1 MDKIR
6 TCALILIIGIGIL
19 GTSFSSFAYSLLTH
33 QALID
38 ESWEKSIKPLLKLKY
53 PGSTEEQLK
62 NAHAYA
68 YGGAIAPDMGYFP
81 FGSAFFTDL
90 VHYVRSGDFVNAL
103 LDEADSLNEYAFAL
117 GFLCHYDADKDGHFL
132 GTNRCVPLTYPKMKK
147 KYGDIVTY
155 AQDPISHRRME
166 FSFDVLQTA
175 RGNYASPAYHDFIGF
190 QVSRPVLERAF
201 LKTYGLDLNDVFGD
215 LSLAIGTFRWSVK
228 SLFPILTRAAWV
240 NKRSEISKIN
250 PTASSRQFRYK
261 MHKADYRREFG
272 KEHKK
277 PGIFANFLAVLIRIL
292 PKIGPLKVLKYKEP
306 GPQGEKLF
314 VQSFDTAL
322 VHFAATINILRKGNI
337 NLTNIDF
344 DTGNITRAGEYP
356 LADKNYGILL
366 VRLQKKNFA
375 HLNRELKQNILEFYG
390 SDSATAIVQKNTE
403 DQKEINESLKE
414 IKLAR
419 TN

>member
-1 MDKIR
+1 MTKIR
-6 TCALILIIGIGIL
+6 IYSLVLIFGLGIIGS
-19 GTSFSSFAYSLLTH
+19 SFSSFAYSLLTH

-53 PGSTEEQLK
+53 PGSTEDQLK
-62 NAHAYA
+62 EAHAYA

-81 FGSAFFTDL
+81 FGSKFFTDL

-147 KYGDIVTY
+147 KYGDFVTY
-155 AQDPISHRRME
+155 AEDPISHRRIE

-175 RGNYASPAYHDFIGF
+175 RGNYASQAYHDFIGF

-201 LKTYGLDLNDVFGD
+201 LKTYGLDLNDVFSD

-228 SLFPILTRAAWV
+228 SLFPVLTRAAWV

-250 PTASSRQFRYK
+250 PTASSRNFRYK
-261 MHKADYRREFG
+261 MHKSDYYHDFG
-272 KEHKK
+272 KKRKK
-277 PGIFANFLAVLIRIL
+277 PGIFANFLAVLIRVL

-306 GPQGEKLF
+306 GPMGEKLF

-322 VHFAATINILRKGNI
+322 VHYATTIKVLRSGNI

-356 LADKNYGILL
+356 LADKSYGVLL

-375 HLNRELKQNILEFYG
+375 HLNKELKQNILDFY
-390 SDSATAIVQKNTE
+390 SKDSALVIVQKNSE
-403 DQKEINESLKE
+403 DQKEIIESLQE
-414 IKLAR
+414 IKLAK

>member
-1 MDKIR
+1 MNKIR
-6 TCALILIIGIGIL
+6 IYALALIFGMGIL
-19 GTSFSSFAYSLLTH
+19 TSSFSTFAYSLLTH

-53 PGSTEEQLK
+53 PGCTEEQLK
-62 NAHAYA
+62 AAHAYA

-155 AQDPISHRRME
+155 AEDPISHRRVE

-175 RGNYASPAYHDFIGF
+175 RGNYASQAYHDFIGF

-201 LKTYGLDLNDVFGD
+201 LKTYGLDLNEVFSD

-228 SLFPILTRAAWV
+228 SLFPVLTRAAWV
-240 NKRSEISKIN
+240 NKRPEISKTN
-250 PTASSRQFRYK
+250 PTSTSRNFRYK
-261 MHKADYRREFG
+261 MHKADYYREFG

-277 PGIFANFLAVLIRIL
+277 PGIFANFLAVIIRIL
-292 PKIGPLKVLKYKEP
+292 PKIGPFKVLKYKEP

-322 VHFAATINILRKGNI
+322 VHYAATLKILRSGNI

-356 LADKNYGILL
+356 LADKSYGVLL
-366 VRLQKKNFA
+366 EKLQKKNFA
-375 HLNRELKQNILEFYG
+375 HLNREMKQNILDFY
-390 SDSATAIVQKNTE
+390 SKDSARVIVQKNNE
-403 DQKEINESLKE
+403 DQKQINEALEE
-414 IKLAR
+414 IKLAK

>member
-19 GTSFSSFAYSLLTH
+19 GTSYSSFAYSLLTH

-155 AQDPISHRRME
+155 AEDPISHRRME

-215 LSLAIGTFRWSVK
+215 LSLAIGTFRFSVK

-272 KEHKK
+272 KERKK

-306 GPQGEKLF
+306 GPLGEKLF

-322 VHFAATINILRKGNI
+322 VHFASTTNILRTGNI

-344 DTGNITRAGEYP
+344 DTGNINRAGEYP
-356 LADKNYGILL
+356 LADKNYGLLL

-375 HLNRELKQNILEFYG
+375 HLNRELKQNIIEFYG
-390 SDSATAIVQKNTE
+390 SDSALAIIQKNTE

-414 IKLAR
+414 MKLAR